1 MDNLELIATSAF
13 GLESVVRYEL
23 KLLGYEAKITGAG
36 KIRFHGGLRD
46 VCRANLWLRSA
57 DRVLILVR
65 EFEAKD
71 FEALFETTKAIEW
84 ERWIPVDG
92 KFPVIGRSRNSQLTS
107 VPAIQRSTKRAVVD
121 RLLTVYGNG
130 EDSEKLPETGALYR
144 IEISLLDDQAM
155 LTIDTTGPSLHKRG
169 YRKLVGLAP
178 LKETL
183 AAALIQLS
191 FWDAERPFID
201 PFCGTGTIPIEAAM
215 IARNMAP
222 GLNREF
228 SFEEWPQV
236 SDSLIDEERIAASSQ
251 SENAVELNIIGTD
264 TDANSIS
271 MARYHAQK
279 AGVDGDIHFQQKSF
293 QQVSSKKSFGC
304 VITNPPYGER
314 LGEAAEID
322 ALYRSIPEI
331 LRRFPTWSHFIL
343 TGFPNFERFIQKSAD
358 RRRKL
363 YNGRLECTYFQ
374 YYGPKPRKL
383 RKPARDTNQH
393 PDEAEVTSD
402 ESSDDSFPTQDRDPA
417 ATVSVPLSSEPTAVT
432 LVAEEQVADSAV
444 VEVAAPEPLV
454 KPRTERKQHA
464 PVFGGLSGKA
474 EEQAQLFA
482 SRLKKRARHLRRWP
496 TRQDIHCFRLYEK
509 DIPEIPL
516 VVDRYEDHLHITEY
530 ERPNDR
536 DIAQHADWLE
546 LMAKTAGE
554 TLDVPPEKV
563 FFKSR
568 QRQRGESQYE
578 RVSRKTYEI
587 EAREG
592 GLKFWVN
599 LSDYVD
605 TGLFLDHRITR
616 AMFRDHAKGARVL
629 NLFAYTGA
637 FSVYAADAPA
647 QTVTTVDWSST
658 YLDWARRN
666 MELNKF
672 SGPTFAYVREN
683 ATDYI
688 GRLPDRELFDL
699 VIVDP
704 PTFSNSKRT
713 EDDWQVQR
721 DHTNLLQ
728 DVLRRVS
735 DGGTI
740 FFSTNFRR
748 FKLSESEIPAS
759 SIREIS
765 RQTIPE
771 DYRNRRIHRCWII
784 KK

>member
-1 MDNLELIATSAF
+1 MDHLELIATSAF
-13 GLESVVRYEL
+13 GLESVVRQEL
-23 KLLGYEAKITGAG
+23 KNLGYDARITGAG
-36 KIRFHGGLRD
+36 KIRFSGDLRD

-57 DRVLILVR
+57 DRVLILVH

-71 FEALFETTKAIEW
+71 FEALFETTKSIPW
-84 ERWIPVDG
+84 EQWIPIDG
-92 KFPVIGRSRNSQLTS
+92 KFPVMGRSRNSQLSS

-121 RLLTVYGNG
+121 RMLSANSSEG
-130 EDSEKLPETGALYR
+130 ETASLPESGALYR
-144 IEISLLDDQAM
+144 IEISILDDQAT

-169 YRKLVGLAP
+169 YRKLVGPAP

-183 AAALIQLS
+183 AAALVQLS
-191 FWDAERPFID
+191 FWDSERPLLD

-215 IARNMAP
+215 IARNIAP

-228 SFEEWPQV
+228 SFEAWPQV
-236 SDSLIDEERIAASSQ
+236 AVAMVDEERLAAT
-251 SENAVELNIIGTD
+251 NAIVQDAKLRIIGTD
-264 TDANSIS
+264 SDANSVS

-279 AGVDGDIHFQQKSF
+279 AGVDEDIHFQQKPF
-293 QQVSSKKSFGC
+293 HQVSSKQTFGC

-314 LGEAAEID
+314 IGESAEVN

-343 TGFPNFERFIQKSAD
+343 TAFPNFEQFIQKTAD

-363 YNGRLECTYFQ
+363 YNGRLECTYYQFF
-374 YYGPKPRKL
+374 GPKPRKL
-383 RKPARDTNQH
+383 RKPDRSVKDSESGGSDSVENVENDSVEATAKEAGANGNAAHVRVDTHGENGNGNG
-393 PDEAEVTSD
+393 A
-402 ESSDDSFPTQDRDPA
+402 SSTKPNDKPTRA
-417 ATVSVPLSSEPTAVT
+417 ANN
-432 LVAEEQVADSAV
+432 
-444 VEVAAPEPLV
+444 
-454 KPRTERKQHA
+454 
-464 PVFGGLSGKA
+464 PVFGGLTEKA
-474 EEQAQLFA
+474 DEQAAIFA
-482 SRLKKRARHLRRWP
+482 SRLRKRARHLRRWP
-496 TRQDIHCFRLYEK
+496 TRQDIHCFRLYER

-546 LMAKTAGE
+546 LMAQTVGE
-554 TLDVPPEKV
+554 ALDVPTDRI

-568 QRQRGESQYE
+568 QRQRGDTQYE
-578 RVSRKTYEI
+578 PVSRNSYEL
-587 EAREG
+587 EVREG
-592 GLKFWVN
+592 GLKFFVN

-616 AMFRDHAKGARVL
+616 AMFRDHAKDARVL

-647 QTVTTVDWSST
+647 ATVTTVDWSTT
-658 YLDWARRN
+658 YLNWARRN
-666 MELNKF
+666 MELNGFVGAKYAF
-672 SGPTFAYVREN
+672 VREN
-683 ATDYI
+683 AGDYVN
-688 GRLPDRELFDL
+688 RLPERDMFDL
-699 VIVDP
+699 AIIDP

-721 DHTNLLQ
+721 DHANLLAA
-728 DVLRRVS
+728 VMARVS
-735 DGGTI
+735 DGGSV

-748 FKLSESEIPAS
+748 FKLAETEIGAS
-759 SIREIS
+759 SIHEIS
-765 RQTIPE
+765 RQTVPE

>member
-13 GLESVVRYEL
+13 GLESVVRHEL

-36 KIRFHGGLRD
+36 KIRFRGGLRD
-46 VCRANLWLRSA
+46 ICRANLWLRTA
-57 DRVLILVR
+57 DRVLILVH

-84 ERWIPVDG
+84 ENWIPADG
-92 KFPVIGRSRNSQLTS
+92 KFPVVGRSRNSQLTS
-107 VPAIQRSTKRAVVD
+107 VPAIQRSVKRAVVD
-121 RLLTVYGNG
+121 RLLAAYGNG
-130 EDSEKLPETGALYR
+130 DESETLPETGALYR
-144 IEISLLDDQAM
+144 IEVSLLDDQAM

-169 YRKLVGLAP
+169 YRKLVGPAP

-191 FWDAERPFID
+191 FWDAERPLLD

-215 IARNMAP
+215 IARNIAP

-236 SDSLIDEERIAASSQ
+236 AESLIDEERITAGSQ
-251 SENAVELNIIGTD
+251 SENAVELQIIGTD

-279 AGVDGDIHFQQKSF
+279 AGVDSDIHFQQKSF
-293 QQVSSKKSFGC
+293 QQVSSKQSFGC

-314 LGEAAEID
+314 IGEASEID
-322 ALYRSIPEI
+322 SLYRSIPEI

-343 TGFPNFERFIQKSAD
+343 TGFPNFERFIQKTAD

-374 YYGPKPRKL
+374 YFGPKPRKL
-383 RKPARDTNQH
+383 RKPPRDAEQQTGDDTVAKH
-393 PDEAEVTSD
+393 DLEPDADHHGMSA
-402 ESSDDSFPTQDRDPA
+402 SPGAGGIDSA
-417 ATVSVPLSSEPTAVT
+417 AAT
-432 LVAEEQVADSAV
+432 LVADKPATDASV
-444 VEVAAPEPLV
+444 VDTPSDTLPA
-454 KPRTERKQHA
+454 KHRNERKQHS
-464 PVFGGLSGKA
+464 PVFGGLTAKA
-474 EEQAQLFA
+474 DEQATIFA
-482 SRLKKRARHLRRWP
+482 ARLKKRARHLRRWP

-530 ERPNDR
+530 ERPSDR

-546 LMAKTAGE
+546 LMTKTAGQA
-554 TLDVPPEKV
+554 LDVPAEKV

-578 RVSRKTYEI
+578 RVSRNTYEI
-587 EAREG
+587 QAREG

-616 AMFRDHAKGARVL
+616 AMFREHAKGARVL

-637 FSVYAADAPA
+637 FSVYAADSPA

-658 YLDWARRN
+658 YLEWARRN

-672 SGPTFAYVREN
+672 TGPTFAYVREN
-683 ATDYI
+683 ATDYLK
-688 GRLPDRELFDL
+688 RLPDRDLFDL
-699 VIVDP
+699 AIVDP

-721 DHTNLLQ
+721 DHAHLLN
-728 DVLRRVS
+728 DVLGRVS
-735 DGGTI
+735 DGGTV

-748 FKLSESEIPAS
+748 FKLSEGEIPAS

-765 RQTIPE
+765 RQTVPE
-771 DYRNRRIHRCWII
+771 DYRNRRIHRCWMI